1 MNTKRKYG
9 SKDLEKR
16 LGSLTIGE
24 FLKTWRT
31 TEEMTAKELS
41 DKIGISTQNLCD
53 IEKGRKG
60 VSPAKANEM
69 AKVLRLPP
77 TLLVKLAL
85 DSELRDAGL
94 KFTVEIRAVA

>member
-16 LGSLTIGE
+16 LGALTIGE
-24 FLKTWRT
+24 FLKTWRM

-41 DKIGISTQNLCD
+41 GKIGISTQNLCD

-69 AKVLRLPP
+69 AKALRLPP

-94 KFTVEIRAVA
+94 KFTIEIKSVA